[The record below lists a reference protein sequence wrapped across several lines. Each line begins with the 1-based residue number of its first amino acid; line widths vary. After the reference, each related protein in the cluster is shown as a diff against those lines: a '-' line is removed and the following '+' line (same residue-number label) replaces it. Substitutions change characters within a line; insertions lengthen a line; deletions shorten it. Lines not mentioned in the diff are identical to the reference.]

1 MDRPIGDVFKHNDVT
16 LKVVKT
22 LGGCKDCFFKNNP
35 SIPYRCCGDRNST
48 ITGNCARIYR
58 EDKNNVSFIKIE
70 ENMFTKDDL
79 KTGMIVEY
87 KSGEKRLV
95 IRDGIDILTSGD
107 DGWTS
112 LNNYDET
119 LKSVCCTIV
128 KVYEGYT
135 TDKSGTVDSK
145 LNYPGNLIWERDKEK
160 VELTLEQIAEKF
172 NIPVDSLRIKD

>member
-1 MDRPIGDVFKHNDVT
+1 MDRPIGDVFKHNDAT

-22 LGGCKDCFFKNNP
+22 RGGCVDCFFGNKP
-35 SIPYRCCGDRNST
+35 GCCGDRDRD
-48 ITGNCARIYR
+48 ITGNCSKAYR

-107 DGWTS
+107 GGWTS
-112 LNNYDET
+112 LNNSDET

-135 TDKSGTVDSK
+135 TNKSGTVNSK
-145 LNYPGNLIWERDKEK
+145 LEYPGNLIWERDKEK

>member
-1 MDRPIGDVFKHNDVT
+1 MDRPVGDVFKHNDAT

-22 LGGCKDCFFKNNP
+22 CGGCVDCFFDNKP
-35 SIPYRCCGDRNST
+35 GCGDRIRD
-48 ITGNCARIYR
+48 ITGNCSKMYR
-58 EDKNNVSFIKIE
+58 EDKNCVSFIKIE

-112 LNNYDET
+112 LDNYNET
-119 LKSVCCTIV
+119 LESCSGTTTIV

-135 TDKSGTVDSK
+135 TDKAGTVDSK
-145 LNYPGNLIWERDKEK
+145 LNYPGDLIWERPAK